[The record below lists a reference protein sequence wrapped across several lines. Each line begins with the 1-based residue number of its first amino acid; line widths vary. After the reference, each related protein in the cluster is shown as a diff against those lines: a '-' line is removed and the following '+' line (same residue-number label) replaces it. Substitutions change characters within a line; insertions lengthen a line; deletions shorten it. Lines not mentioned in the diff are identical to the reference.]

1 MYEAPF
7 DSDVKRMSTLYV
19 RKSDECVL
27 SLSSALEP
35 RPTRS

>member
-19 RKSDECVL
+19 RKSDECVP
-27 SLSSALEP
+27 SLSALEP
-35 RPTRS
+35 LPSRS